1 MIASIKREAM
11 HRGITRLCHFTPS
24 RNLIHIASGE
34 QGILA
39 TEKLKEAERNV
50 FTPTDLERL
59 DRHEGYISC
68 SIEYPNAWY
77 FDRARAKEALFKDW
91 VIIFIDPKYLWLPGT
106 RFCPRNAASQYGRDI
121 SEGAKAFLALF
132 AGSVR
137 GANGQTFSRSPMHL
151 PCCPTNDQAEV
162 LISDRI
168 DMTDILA
175 IAVATA
181 IQARNELVR
190 LQLVNVPEE
199 RFKFVVA
206 PDLFKKQTLS
216 TLIRLGKRPLETSW
230 VLREKYDS

>member
-39 TEKLKEAERNV
+39 TEKLKATERGV

-68 SIEYPNAWY
+68 SMEYPNAWY
-77 FDRARAKEALFKDW
+77 FDRARAKAALFKDW

-121 SEGAKAFLALF
+121 SEGAKAFFWCYLPTQLEEPMARLF
-132 AGSVR
+132 VDLLR
-137 GANGQTFSRSPMHL
+137 IYLVVPPM
-151 PCCPTNDQAEV
+151 
-162 LISDRI
+162 
-168 DMTDILA
+168 
-175 IAVATA
+175 
-181 IQARNELVR
+181 
-190 LQLVNVPEE
+190 
-199 RFKFVVA
+199 
-206 PDLFKKQTLS
+206 
-216 TLIRLGKRPLETSW
+216 IRLRSLYRTE
-230 VLREKYDS
+230 LL